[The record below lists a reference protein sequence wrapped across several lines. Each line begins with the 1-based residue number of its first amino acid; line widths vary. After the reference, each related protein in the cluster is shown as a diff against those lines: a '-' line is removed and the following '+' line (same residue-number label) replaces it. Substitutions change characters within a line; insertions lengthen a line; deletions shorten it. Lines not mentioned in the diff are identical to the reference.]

1 VTGGLG
7 GVMEAALRGAA
18 ASRAF
23 RDGDTL
29 ALLPGADPAA
39 ANRWASIVIPTGLGH
54 HRNGVV
60 AAADA
65 VVAVGGGAGTLS
77 EVAFAWVWGR
87 APIVVVTGLPGVTA
101 SLAGQRL
108 DGAAVGAREEVRCGE
123 EGGTGGSR
131 LGRGGRQCWGRRPRR
146 RLCGSWLRGWQLR
159 GSGPVG
165 VRCTGI
171 KLERISIIE
180 QVGAYYS

>member
-1 VTGGLG
+1 MAQAPSSVVSSLCKRPLVAVIGDGDLDHVRKAEVAEQIGRGLVDAGCRVVTGGLG

-108 DGAAVGAREEVRCGE
+108 DGAAVGA
-123 EGGTGGSR
+123 
-131 LGRGGRQCWGRRPRR
+131 
-146 RLCGSWLRGWQLR
+146 
-159 GSGPVG
+159 
-165 VRCTGI
+165 
-171 KLERISIIE
+171 
-180 QVGAYYS
+180 YYS